1 MEGLRFN
8 LTVVKIKRKQLEI
21 KMNLNQKLI
30 KPKIGLLELGKSLG
44 NISAACKT
52 MGYSRDSYY
61 RFQELYETGGEEA
74 LFEISRK
81 KPILANRVDPAV
93 EKAVLDMAIEYP
105 AYGQLRVSNELKK
118 LGMLVSPGGVR
129 SIWLRNDLNN
139 IKKRLIALEAK
150 MAQDGILL
158 TEAQL
163 QVLEK
168 RKATKEAHGEIETE
182 HPGYLGSQDTY
193 YVGYFKGVGKVYS
206 QVYIDT
212 YSRVAGAKLYE
223 DKTAL
228 TAADIL
234 NDRILPWYEEEGI
247 PILRILTDRGTEY
260 KGKIEHHAYELFL
273 SIAGIEHTTT
283 KAYSPQTNGI
293 CERFNKT
300 MKQEF
305 FEVAMRKKIYNS
317 VDELQQDLDTCL
329 NYYNHERPH
338 SGKYCY
344 GKTPIQTFIDSKKL
358 ALEKN
363 NEILYLEHLS
373 DSDNSTYNQIG

>member
-1 MEGLRFN
+1 
-8 LTVVKIKRKQLEI
+8 
-21 KMNLNQKLI
+21 MNLQQKII
-30 KPKIGLLELGKSLG
+30 KPKIGLLELAKSLG

-74 LFEISRK
+74 LLDMTRK
-81 KPILANRVDPAV
+81 KPIIANRVDPKV
-93 EKAVLDMAIEYP
+93 EQAVLAMAIEYP

-118 LGMLVSPGGVR
+118 DGVMVSPGGVR

-139 IKKRLIALEAK
+139 MQKRLKALEAK
-150 MAQDGILL
+150 MAQDGIIL

-163 QVLEK
+163 QALEK
-168 RKATKEAHGEIETE
+168 RKNMKEANGEIDTQ

-193 YVGYFKGVGKVYS
+193 YVGYFKGVGKVYA

-212 YSRVAGAKLYE
+212 YARVADAKLYE
-223 DKTAL
+223 DKTSL
-228 TAADIL
+228 TAADML

-260 KGKIEHHAYELFL
+260 KGNIENHAYQLFL
-273 SIAGIEHTTT
+273 SIAGIEHSTT

-305 FEVAMRKKIYNS
+305 FEVAMRKKMYS
-317 VDELQQDLDTCL
+317 SLEELQKDLDTWL
-329 NYYNHERPH
+329 DYYNNERPH
-338 SGKYCY
+338 SGKFCY
-344 GKTPIQTFIDSKKL
+344 GKTPMQTFKDSKKL

-363 NEILYLEHLS
+363 NEILYLEYRSGGQNLT
-373 DSDNSTYNQIG
+373 DNQI

>member
-1 MEGLRFN
+1 MR
-8 LTVVKIKRKQLEI
+8 I

-118 LGMLVSPGGVR
+118 VGILVSPGGVR

-139 IKKRLIALEAK
+139 IKKRLSALEAK

-212 YSRVAGAKLYE
+212 YSRVADAKLYE
-223 DKTAL
+223 DKTSL

-234 NDRILPWYEEEGI
+234 NDRVLPWYEEEGI

-317 VDELQQDLDTCL
+317 VDELQQDLDTWL
-329 NYYNHERPH
+329 HYYNHERPH
-338 SGKYCY
+338 SGKFCY
-344 GKTPIQTFIDSKKL
+344 GKTPMQTFIDSKKL

-373 DSDNSTYNQIG
+373 DSDNASYNQIGLYWTEKFRQKYR

>member
-1 MEGLRFN
+1 LKFN

-118 LGMLVSPGGVR
+118 VGILVSPGGVR

-139 IKKRLIALEAK
+139 IKKRLSALEAK

-193 YVGYFKGVGKVYS
+193 YVGYFKGIGKVYS

-212 YSRVAGAKLYE
+212 YSRVADAKLYE
-223 DKTAL
+223 DKTSL

-234 NDRILPWYEEEGI
+234 NDRVLPWYEEEGI

-317 VDELQQDLDTCL
+317 VDELQQDLDTWL
-329 NYYNHERPH
+329 HYYNHERPH
-338 SGKYCY
+338 SGKFCY

-358 ALEKN
+358 SLEKN

>member
-1 MEGLRFN
+1 LKFN

-93 EKAVLDMAIEYP
+93 EKAVLDIAIEYP

-118 LGMLVSPGGVR
+118 VGILVSPGGVR

-139 IKKRLIALEAK
+139 IKKRLSALEAK

-212 YSRVAGAKLYE
+212 YSRVADAKLYE

-234 NDRILPWYEEEGI
+234 NDRVLPWYEEEGI
-247 PILRILTDRGTEY
+247 PILRVLTDRGTEY

-317 VDELQQDLDTCL
+317 VDELQQDLDTWL
-329 NYYNHERPH
+329 HYYNHERPH
-338 SGKYCY
+338 SGKFCY

-373 DSDNSTYNQIG
+373 DSDDSTYNQIG

>member
-1 MEGLRFN
+1 
-8 LTVVKIKRKQLEI
+8 
-21 KMNLNQKLI
+21 MNLNQKII
-30 KPKIGLLELGKSLG
+30 KPKIGLLELAKRLG

-61 RFQELYETGGEEA
+61 RFQELYENGGEEA
-74 LFEISRK
+74 LLEISRR
-81 KPILANRVDPAV
+81 KPIMSNRVDPSV
-93 EKAVLDMAIEYP
+93 EKAVMDMAIEYP
-105 AYGQLRVSNELKK
+105 AYGQLRVSNELKRS
-118 LGMLVSPGGVR
+118 GILVSPGGVR

-139 IKKRLIALEAK
+139 IKKRLNALEAK
-150 MAQDGILL
+150 MAQDGIVL
-158 TEAQL
+158 TESQL
-163 QVLEK
+163 QALEK
-168 RKATKEAHGEIETE
+168 RKATKEAQGEIETE

-193 YVGYFKGVGKVYS
+193 YVGNFKGIGKVYS

-212 YSRVAGAKLYE
+212 YTRVADSKLYQ

-234 NDRILPWYEEEGI
+234 NDRIVPFYEEQGI

-260 KGKIEHHAYELFL
+260 KGKIENHAYQLYL
-273 SIAGIEHTTT
+273 SISGIEHTTT

-317 VDELQQDLDTCL
+317 IEELQRDLDSWL
-329 NYYNHERPH
+329 HYYNHERPH
-338 SGKYCY
+338 SGKFCY
-344 GKTPIQTFIDSKKL
+344 GKTPMQTFTDSKKL

-363 NEILYLEHLS
+363 NEILYLENLS
-373 DSDNSTYNQIG
+373 DSQNFPDNQID

>member
-1 MEGLRFN
+1 
-8 LTVVKIKRKQLEI
+8 
-21 KMNLNQKLI
+21 MNLQQKII
-30 KPKIGLLELGKSLG
+30 KPKIGLLELAKSLG

-74 LFEISRK
+74 LLDMTRK
-81 KPILANRVDPAV
+81 KPIIANRVDPKV
-93 EKAVLDMAIEYP
+93 EQAVLAMAIEYP

-118 LGMLVSPGGVR
+118 DGVMVSPGGVR

-139 IKKRLIALEAK
+139 MKKRLKALEAK
-150 MAQDGILL
+150 MAQDGIIL

-163 QVLEK
+163 QALEK
-168 RKATKEAHGEIETE
+168 RKNMKEANGEIDTQ

-193 YVGYFKGVGKVYS
+193 YVGYFKGVGKVYA

-212 YSRVAGAKLYE
+212 YARVADAKLYE
-223 DKTAL
+223 DKTSL
-228 TAADIL
+228 TAADML

-260 KGKIEHHAYELFL
+260 KGNIENHAYQLFL
-273 SIAGIEHTTT
+273 SIAGIEHSTT

-305 FEVAMRKKIYNS
+305 FEVAMRKKIYS
-317 VDELQQDLDTCL
+317 SLEELQKDLDTWL
-329 NYYNHERPH
+329 DYYNNERPH
-338 SGKYCY
+338 SGKFCY
-344 GKTPIQTFIDSKKL
+344 GKTPMQTFKDSKKL

-363 NEILYLEHLS
+363 NEILYLEYRSGGQNLT
-373 DSDNSTYNQIG
+373 DNQI

>member
-1 MEGLRFN
+1 
-8 LTVVKIKRKQLEI
+8 
-21 KMNLNQKLI
+21 MNLQQKII
-30 KPKIGLLELGKSLG
+30 KPKIGLLELAKSLG

-61 RFQELYETGGEEA
+61 RFQELYEMGGEEA
-74 LFEISRK
+74 LLDMTRK
-81 KPILANRVDPAV
+81 KPIIANRVDPKV
-93 EKAVLDMAIEYP
+93 EQAVLAMAIEYP

-118 LGMLVSPGGVR
+118 DGVMVSPGGVR

-139 IKKRLIALEAK
+139 MKKRLKALEAK
-150 MAQDGILL
+150 MAQDGIIL

-163 QVLEK
+163 QALEK
-168 RKATKEAHGEIETE
+168 RKNMKEANGEIDTQ

-193 YVGYFKGVGKVYS
+193 YVGYFKGVGKVYA

-212 YSRVAGAKLYE
+212 YARVADAKLYE

-228 TAADIL
+228 TAADML

-260 KGKIEHHAYELFL
+260 KGNIENHAYQLFL
-273 SIAGIEHTTT
+273 SIAGIEHSTT

-305 FEVAMRKKIYNS
+305 FEVAMRKKIYS
-317 VDELQQDLDTCL
+317 SLEELQKDLDTWL
-329 NYYNHERPH
+329 DYYNNERPH
-338 SGKYCY
+338 SGKFCY
-344 GKTPIQTFIDSKKL
+344 GKTPMQTFKDSKKL

-363 NEILYLEHLS
+363 NEILYLEYRSGGQNLT
-373 DSDNSTYNQIG
+373 DNQI

>member
-1 MEGLRFN
+1 LKFN

-118 LGMLVSPGGVR
+118 VGTLVSPGGVR

-139 IKKRLIALEAK
+139 IKKRLSALEAK

-193 YVGYFKGVGKVYS
+193 YVGYFKGIGKVYS

-212 YSRVAGAKLYE
+212 YSRVADAKLYE
-223 DKTAL
+223 DKTSL

-234 NDRILPWYEEEGI
+234 NDRVLPWYEEEGI

-317 VDELQQDLDTCL
+317 VDELQQDLDTWL
-329 NYYNHERPH
+329 HYYNHERPH
-338 SGKYCY
+338 SGKFCY

-373 DSDNSTYNQIG
+373 DSDNSAHNQMV

>member
-1 MEGLRFN
+1 
-8 LTVVKIKRKQLEI
+8 
-21 KMNLNQKLI
+21 MNLQQKII
-30 KPKIGLLELGKSLG
+30 KPKIGLLELAKSLG

-74 LFEISRK
+74 LLDMTRK
-81 KPILANRVDPAV
+81 KPIIANRVDPKV
-93 EKAVLDMAIEYP
+93 EQAVLAMAIEYP

-118 LGMLVSPGGVR
+118 DGVMVSPGGVR

-139 IKKRLIALEAK
+139 MKKRLKALEAK
-150 MAQDGILL
+150 MAQDGIIL

-163 QVLEK
+163 QALEK
-168 RKATKEAHGEIETE
+168 RKNMKEANGEIDTQ

-193 YVGYFKGVGKVYS
+193 YVGYFKGVGKVYA

-212 YSRVAGAKLYE
+212 YARVADAKLYE

-228 TAADIL
+228 TAADML

-260 KGKIEHHAYELFL
+260 KGNIENHAYQLFL
-273 SIAGIEHTTT
+273 SIAGIEHSTT

-305 FEVAMRKKIYNS
+305 FEVAMRKKIYS
-317 VDELQQDLDTCL
+317 SLEELQKDLDTWL
-329 NYYNHERPH
+329 DYYNNERPH
-338 SGKYCY
+338 SGKFCY
-344 GKTPIQTFIDSKKL
+344 GKTPMQTFKDSKKL

-363 NEILYLEHLS
+363 NEILYLEYRSGGQNLT
-373 DSDNSTYNQIG
+373 DNQI

>member
-1 MEGLRFN
+1 
-8 LTVVKIKRKQLEI
+8 
-21 KMNLNQKLI
+21 MNLQQKII
-30 KPKIGLLELGKSLG
+30 KPKIGLLELAKSLG

-74 LFEISRK
+74 LLDMTRK
-81 KPILANRVDPAV
+81 KPIIANRVDPKV
-93 EKAVLDMAIEYP
+93 EQAVLAMAIEYP

-118 LGMLVSPGGVR
+118 DGVMVSPGGVR

-139 IKKRLIALEAK
+139 MKKRLKALEAK
-150 MAQDGILL
+150 MAQDGIIL

-163 QVLEK
+163 QALEK
-168 RKATKEAHGEIETE
+168 RKNMKEANGEIDTQ

-193 YVGYFKGVGKVYS
+193 YVGYFKGVGKVYA

-212 YSRVAGAKLYE
+212 YARVADAKLYE

-228 TAADIL
+228 TAADML

-260 KGKIEHHAYELFL
+260 KGNIENHAYQLFL
-273 SIAGIEHTTT
+273 SIAGIEHSTT

-305 FEVAMRKKIYNS
+305 FEVAMRKKIYS
-317 VDELQQDLDTCL
+317 SLEELQKDLDTWL
-329 NYYNHERPH
+329 DYYNNERPH
-338 SGKYCY
+338 SGKFCY
-344 GKTPIQTFIDSKKL
+344 GKTPMQTFKDSKKL

-363 NEILYLEHLS
+363 NEILYLEYRSAGQNLT
-373 DSDNSTYNQIG
+373 DNQI

>member
-1 MEGLRFN
+1 
-8 LTVVKIKRKQLEI
+8 
-21 KMNLNQKLI
+21 MNLQQKII
-30 KPKIGLLELGKSLG
+30 KPKIGLLELAKSLG

-74 LFEISRK
+74 LLDMTRR
-81 KPILANRVDPAV
+81 KPIIANRVDPKV
-93 EKAVLDMAIEYP
+93 EQAVLDMAIEYP

-118 LGMLVSPGGVR
+118 EGIMVSPGGVR

-139 IKKRLIALEAK
+139 MKKRLKALEAK
-150 MAQDGILL
+150 MAQDGIIL

-163 QVLEK
+163 QALEK
-168 RKATKEAHGEIETE
+168 RKNMKEANGEIDTQ

-193 YVGYFKGVGKVYS
+193 YVGYFKGVGKVYA

-212 YSRVAGAKLYE
+212 YARVADAKLYE

-228 TAADIL
+228 TAADML

-260 KGKIEHHAYELFL
+260 KGNIENHAYQLFL
-273 SIAGIEHTTT
+273 SIAGIEHSTT

-305 FEVAMRKKIYNS
+305 FEVAMRKKIYS
-317 VDELQQDLDTCL
+317 SLKELQQDLDTWL
-329 NYYNHERPH
+329 DYYNNERPH
-338 SGKYCY
+338 SGKFCY
-344 GKTPIQTFIDSKKL
+344 GKTPMQTFKDSKKL

-363 NEILYLEHLS
+363 NEILYLEYRSGGQNLT
-373 DSDNSTYNQIG
+373 DTQI

>member
-1 MEGLRFN
+1 
-8 LTVVKIKRKQLEI
+8 
-21 KMNLNQKLI
+21 MNLNQKII
-30 KPKIGLLELGKSLG
+30 KPKIGLLELAKSLG

-61 RFQELYETGGEEA
+61 RFQELYENGGKEA
-74 LFEISRK
+74 LLEMRRK
-81 KPILANRVDPAV
+81 KPIIANRVDPSV
-93 EKAVLDMAIEYP
+93 EKAVMDMAIGYP
-105 AYGQLRVSNELKK
+105 AYGQLRVSNELKRS
-118 LGMLVSPGGVR
+118 GILVSPGGVR

-139 IKKRLIALEAK
+139 IKKRLNALEAK
-150 MAQDGILL
+150 MAQDGIVL

-163 QVLEK
+163 QALEK
-168 RKATKEAHGEIETE
+168 RKTTKEAHGEIETE

-193 YVGYFKGVGKVYS
+193 YVGNFKGIGKIYS

-212 YSRVAGAKLYE
+212 YTRVADSKLYE

-234 NDRILPWYEEEGI
+234 NDRVVPFYEEQGI

-260 KGKIEHHAYELFL
+260 KGKIENHAYQLYL
-273 SIAGIEHTTT
+273 SISGIEHTTT
-283 KAYSPQTNGI
+283 KAYSPETNGI

-305 FEVAMRKKIYNS
+305 FEVAMRKKIYSS
-317 VDELQQDLDTCL
+317 VEELQQDLDSWL
-329 NYYNHERPH
+329 HYYNHERPH
-338 SGKYCY
+338 SGKFCY
-344 GKTPIQTFIDSKKL
+344 GKTPMQTFTDSKKL

-363 NEILYLEHLS
+363 NEILYLENLS
-373 DSDNSTYNQIG
+373 DSQNFSDNQIA

>member
-1 MEGLRFN
+1 LKFN

-118 LGMLVSPGGVR
+118 VGTLVSPGGVR

-139 IKKRLIALEAK
+139 IKKRLSALEAK

-212 YSRVAGAKLYE
+212 YSRVADAKLYE

-234 NDRILPWYEEEGI
+234 NDRVLPWYEEEGI
-247 PILRILTDRGTEY
+247 PILRVLTDRGTEY

-317 VDELQQDLDTCL
+317 VDELQQDLDTWL
-329 NYYNHERPH
+329 HYYNHERPH
-338 SGKYCY
+338 SGKFCY
-344 GKTPIQTFIDSKKL
+344 GKTPMQTFIDSKKL

>member
-1 MEGLRFN
+1 LKFN

-93 EKAVLDMAIEYP
+93 EKAVLDIAIEYP

-118 LGMLVSPGGVR
+118 VGILVSPGGVR

-139 IKKRLIALEAK
+139 IKKRLSALEAK

-212 YSRVAGAKLYE
+212 YSRVADAKLYE

-234 NDRILPWYEEEGI
+234 NDRVLPWYEEEGI
-247 PILRILTDRGTEY
+247 PILRVLTDRGTEY

-317 VDELQQDLDTCL
+317 VDELQQDLDTWL
-329 NYYNHERPH
+329 HYYNHERPH
-338 SGKYCY
+338 SGKFCY
-344 GKTPIQTFIDSKKL
+344 GKTPMQTFIDSKKL

>member
-1 MEGLRFN
+1 
-8 LTVVKIKRKQLEI
+8 
-21 KMNLNQKLI
+21 MNLQQKII
-30 KPKIGLLELGKSLG
+30 KPKIGLLELAKSLG

-74 LFEISRK
+74 LLDMTRR
-81 KPILANRVDPAV
+81 KPIIANRVDPTV
-93 EKAVLDMAIEYP
+93 EQAVLDMAIEYP

-118 LGMLVSPGGVR
+118 EGIMVSPGGVR

-139 IKKRLIALEAK
+139 MKKRLKALEAK
-150 MAQDGILL
+150 MAQDGIIL

-163 QVLEK
+163 QALEK
-168 RKATKEAHGEIETE
+168 RKNMKEANGEIDTQ

-193 YVGYFKGVGKVYS
+193 YVGYFKGVGKVYA

-212 YSRVAGAKLYE
+212 YARVADAKLYE

-228 TAADIL
+228 TAADML

-260 KGKIEHHAYELFL
+260 KGNIENHAYQLFL
-273 SIAGIEHTTT
+273 SIAGIEHSTT

-305 FEVAMRKKIYNS
+305 FEVAMRKKIYS
-317 VDELQQDLDTCL
+317 SLEELQKDLDTWL
-329 NYYNHERPH
+329 DYYNKERPH
-338 SGKYCY
+338 SGKFCY
-344 GKTPIQTFIDSKKL
+344 GKTPMQTFKDSKKL

-363 NEILYLEHLS
+363 NEILYLEYRS
-373 DSDNSTYNQIG
+373 DGQNLTDNQI

>member
-1 MEGLRFN
+1 
-8 LTVVKIKRKQLEI
+8 
-21 KMNLNQKLI
+21 MNLQQKII
-30 KPKIGLLELGKSLG
+30 KPKIGLLELAKSLG

-52 MGYSRDSYY
+52 IGYSRDSYY

-74 LFEISRK
+74 LLDMTRK
-81 KPILANRVDPAV
+81 KPIIANRVDPKV
-93 EKAVLDMAIEYP
+93 EQAVLAMAIEYP

-118 LGMLVSPGGVR
+118 DGVMVSPGGVR

-139 IKKRLIALEAK
+139 MKKRLKALEAK
-150 MAQDGILL
+150 MAQDGIIL

-163 QVLEK
+163 QALEK
-168 RKATKEAHGEIETE
+168 RKNMKEANGEIDTQ

-193 YVGYFKGVGKVYS
+193 YVGYFKGVGKVYA

-212 YSRVAGAKLYE
+212 YARVADAKLYE

-228 TAADIL
+228 TAADML
-234 NDRILPWYEEEGI
+234 NDRIFPWYEEEGI

-260 KGKIEHHAYELFL
+260 KGNIENHAYQLFL
-273 SIAGIEHTTT
+273 SIAGIEHSTT

-305 FEVAMRKKIYNS
+305 FEVAMRKKIYS
-317 VDELQQDLDTCL
+317 SLEELQKDLDTWL
-329 NYYNHERPH
+329 DYYNNERPH
-338 SGKYCY
+338 SGKFCY
-344 GKTPIQTFIDSKKL
+344 GKTPMQTFKDSKKL

-363 NEILYLEHLS
+363 NEILYLEYRSGGQNLT
-373 DSDNSTYNQIG
+373 DNQI